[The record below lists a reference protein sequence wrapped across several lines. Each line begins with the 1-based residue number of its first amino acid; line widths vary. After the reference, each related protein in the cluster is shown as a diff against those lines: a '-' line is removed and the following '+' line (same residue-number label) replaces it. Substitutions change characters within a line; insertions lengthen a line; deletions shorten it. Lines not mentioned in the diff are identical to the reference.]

1 MTSRV
6 LSFDIGIHNLAFCCL
21 EKTGDKHAILAW
33 DNVSLLTDES
43 NVGVQV
49 TESCTYCKA
58 KPKYDAAGKRVC
70 GKHTPPLLP
79 PLKDASGN
87 AYKALPKVA
96 VLKETLTTKHSVR
109 CGSKKDSVLT
119 ELAKFYSLPLPA
131 VKKPKAKNTSMIL
144 LHDALRSLVQKHSSV
159 FSTCTLIC
167 LENQP
172 VFKNPQ
178 MKSVQMLLFAT
189 LRDLLQPNPP
199 PVQLVHASI
208 KVKGAAKGD
217 EGYAERKKGSEDR
230 AVEFLAKF
238 GSARWTDFYAAAK
251 KKNDLADALCMSLD
265 HA

>member
-6 LSFDIGIHNLAFCCL
+6 LSFDIGIHNLAFCCV
-21 EKTGDKHAILAW
+21 EKSGDKHVILAW

-43 NVGVQV
+43 NVGTQLA
-49 TESCTYCKA
+49 EKCLYCKA
-58 KPKYDAAGKRVC
+58 KPKYDAAGKKVC

-87 AYKALPKVA
+87 AYKSLPKVT
-96 VLKETLTTKHSVR
+96 VLKEILTEKHSVK
-109 CGSKKDSVLT
+109 CATKKESVLE
-119 ELAKFYSLPLPA
+119 ELTKFYSLPLPA

-144 LHDALRSLVQKHSSV
+144 LHDALRSLVQKHSAV

-189 LRDLLQPNPP
+189 LRDLLQPSPP
-199 PVQLVHASI
+199 LVQLVHASI

-230 AVEFLAKF
+230 AVEFLAKL
-238 GSARWTDFYAAAK
+238 GSTRWSDFYASAK